1 MINFSYG
8 SAFISPIVHYCT
20 LMCNLPNPGHTGKGC
35 GAPCRRRVGPEQP
48 IDLDVEDYINSAVYL
63 NSSQFQ
69 PFQTFNRYLI
79 QTVQVVQNVQ
89 SLRSVQNVQR
99 VRQNKGELPRWR
111 ILETSKCA
119 LLSKSLAEV
128 GEVCIL
134 TGVKKGRWSEAIAV
148 GSLAFVER
156 VKGAL
161 GIKAMHWEV
170 LEQTELMHCASPV
183 KLTLAN

>member
-8 SAFISPIVHYCT
+8 VRLYQPDCT
-20 LMCNLPNPGHTGKGC
+20 LLHIDVQSANPGHTGKGC
-35 GAPCRRRVGPEQP
+35 GAPFRRWVGPEQP

-99 VRQNKGELPRWR
+99 VRQNKGELPR
-111 ILETSKCA
+111 LE
-119 LLSKSLAEV
+119 
-128 GEVCIL
+128 
-134 TGVKKGRWSEAIAV
+134 
-148 GSLAFVER
+148 
-156 VKGAL
+156 
-161 GIKAMHWEV
+161 
-170 LEQTELMHCASPV
+170 
-183 KLTLAN
+183 N